1 MPLSDP
7 AFLKRFALVIGFT
20 YSEVV
25 PRERQEQYNR
35 EVRPRL
41 RALEAIGRY
50 IAARVLRDGIPADL
64 DFGRLLKES
73 YREAFGAEPPA
84 WLDLEAER
92 GEEGPNIDE
101 FRRAVL
107 VFITEA
113 INEEYRKHGAGARD
127 STTLRER
134 AEYVLSGD
142 YITWIRAVHAR
153 GGDEVRI
160 YRDALRALGNTV
172 PGVTSLR
179 ALADLMGWKYD
190 HVRESRSG
198 LKLWLEV
205 VRVPLEEFLAELEPV
220 DAGGDQAALD
230 ATAA

>member
-1 MPLSDP
+1 
-7 AFLKRFALVIGFT
+7 FT

-50 IAARVLRDGIPADL
+50 IVARVLRDGVPADL

-92 GEEGPNIDE
+92 DEEGPTADE

-107 VFITEA
+107 SFVVAE
-113 INEEYRKHGAGARD
+113 INEAYRRQHIPNDANRP
-127 STTLRER
+127 TLRER
-134 AEYVLSGD
+134 AESVLREWF
-142 YITWIRAVHAR
+142 IPWIRAAR
-153 GGDEVRI
+153 GPDGEEVRI
-160 YRDALRALGNTV
+160 YRDVLKALGGAV
-172 PGVTSLR
+172 PGATSLR

-190 HVRESRSG
+190 PHVPERRGERITS
-198 LKLWLEV
+198 V
-205 VRVPLEEFLAELEPV
+205 NVIRVPLDQFLAELEPV
-220 DAGGDQAALD
+220 DLED
-230 ATAA
+230 